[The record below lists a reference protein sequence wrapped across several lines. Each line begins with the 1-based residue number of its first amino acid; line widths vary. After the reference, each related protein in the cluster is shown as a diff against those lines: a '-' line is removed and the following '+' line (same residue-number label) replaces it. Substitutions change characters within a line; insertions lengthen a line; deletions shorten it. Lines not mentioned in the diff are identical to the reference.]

1 MRRARLPP
9 APTPAM
15 VGEGEVRYRG
25 VRRRPSGRYA
35 AEIRDPAK
43 KTPIWLGTFDS
54 AEAAA
59 RAYDAAAR
67 SLRGAAARTNFPPT
81 SPPPPPPQQLPPSAA
96 AAAAATS
103 SHSSTVESWGAT
115 APALAAVSVRGGGA
129 MGAAD
134 EDCRSYCGSS
144 SSVLCEDGA
153 SGAGDEAAA
162 PRCSPLPFDLNLPA
176 PAPAVAA
183 AADADDEMDWR
194 CDTLLH
200 L

>member
-1 MRRARLPP
+1 MRRARPPP
-9 APTPAM
+9 AAAM
-15 VGEGEVRYRG
+15 AGVGVGEGEVRYRG

-59 RAYDAAAR
+59 RAYDAAA
-67 SLRGAAARTNFPPT
+67 
-81 SPPPPPPQQLPPSAA
+81 
-96 AAAAATS
+96 
-103 SHSSTVESWGAT
+103 STVESWGVTVA
-115 APALAAVSVRGGGA
+115 AAAASAGALGLPPPRNGGSNP
-129 MGAAD
+129 AAD

-176 PAPAVAA
+176 SSPSAA
-183 AADADDEMDWR
+183 AAAEADEMDWR